1 MNDFWTNKL
10 DTKKFVKKKKNQY
23 EPNPCCFV
31 NHVSEQRFQVN
42 DFLLI
47 K

>member
-10 DTKKFVKKKKNQY
+10 DTKKFVKKKNQY
-23 EPNPCCFV
+23 EPYPCWFV
-31 NHVSEQRFQVN
+31 NHVSEQQFQVN